1 MELSEEEKEL
11 VRKSP
16 LKIFDLITRLLS
28 YILFLEK
35 RIIELENRLN
45 LNSSN
50 SSIPPSKDPLNKPKR
65 KIPNSRVPSGKKPGG
80 QKGHPGVTLS
90 PVEEPDIVID
100 HMPSVCS
107 GCGTTVQTKLT
118 KFLGERQEVEIPP
131 VKIQYIAHRIH
142 SYFCPHCQV
151 ITNGTYPE
159 HITQKIQYG
168 PRLIA
173 YVAYLSVYQLIPVKR
188 LTQILYD
195 FHGCSIS
202 QGTVIN
208 MIERVGSNLEG
219 FTKKVTEL
227 LIESPVIHTDETG
240 MKVGKKKYWL
250 HLASTQFLTLYGI
263 FRSRGHAGIEALG
276 VLPNYFGIAIHDFW
290 ESYSKYPCKH
300 AYCNAHII
308 RELTRVEEETNQQW
322 AVKMRSLLV
331 KAKKISELF
340 HQKDELV
347 PDILIQ
353 QISEEYSNY
362 IFEGLKAN
370 PPPKPI
376 KGKRGK
382 TRQPHARNLL
392 VRMQKYQNEIL
403 LFLVNPLVPFDNNQA
418 ERDIRMPKLKMK
430 VSGLFRSEDG
440 ATAFSRIRSYVST
453 MQKNDVSVIDGI
465 IAASK
470 GRPWMPGEPGDNQ
483 SDQMVILPE
492 TAYA

>member
-168 PRLIA
+168 PRLTA

-188 LTQILYD
+188 LTHILYD
-195 FHGCSIS
+195 LHGCSIS

-208 MIERVGSNLEG
+208 MIERVGSNLY
-219 FTKKVTEL
+219 
-227 LIESPVIHTDETG
+227 VIG
-240 MKVGKKKYWL
+240 
-250 HLASTQFLTLYGI
+250 
-263 FRSRGHAGIEALG
+263 
-276 VLPNYFGIAIHDFW
+276 
-290 ESYSKYPCKH
+290 
-300 AYCNAHII
+300 
-308 RELTRVEEETNQQW
+308 
-322 AVKMRSLLV
+322 
-331 KAKKISELF
+331 
-340 HQKDELV
+340 
-347 PDILIQ
+347 
-353 QISEEYSNY
+353 
-362 IFEGLKAN
+362 
-370 PPPKPI
+370 
-376 KGKRGK
+376 
-382 TRQPHARNLL
+382 
-392 VRMQKYQNEIL
+392 
-403 LFLVNPLVPFDNNQA
+403 
-418 ERDIRMPKLKMK
+418 
-430 VSGLFRSEDG
+430 
-440 ATAFSRIRSYVST
+440 
-453 MQKNDVSVIDGI
+453 
-465 IAASK
+465 
-470 GRPWMPGEPGDNQ
+470 
-483 SDQMVILPE
+483 
-492 TAYA
+492 